1 MGGAALAPRRQP
13 ENTEQTR
20 GSTTCCPVCMENYE
34 QELAKLV
41 AKEYEKSSSD
51 SKPEVHQA
59 LPQWMQTAKL
69 NNGSTKPTDR
79 SAAGTHFCRAHI
91 QILLVDV
98 HMALGLD
105 CFAFGNWI
113 YCGICRP
120 GIRN

>member
-69 NNGSTKPTDR
+69 NNGSTKPTDQQQVLTFVGLTFKF
-79 SAAGTHFCRAHI
+79 S
-91 QILLVDV
+91 LL
-98 HMALGLD
+98 MYIWL
-105 CFAFGNWI
+105 
-113 YCGICRP
+113 
-120 GIRN
+120 